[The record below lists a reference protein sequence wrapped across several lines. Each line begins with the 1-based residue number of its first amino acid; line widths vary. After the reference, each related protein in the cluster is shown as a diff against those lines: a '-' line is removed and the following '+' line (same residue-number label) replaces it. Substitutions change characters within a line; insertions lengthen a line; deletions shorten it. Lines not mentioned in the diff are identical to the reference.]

1 MCRLCI
7 NKKIKRKSIVMKN
20 KTIQSQLVKNIISVN
35 RLVYMTIYSNP
46 HIHRT
51 NSNN

>member
-1 MCRLCI
+1 
-7 NKKIKRKSIVMKN
+7 MKN
-20 KTIQSQLVKNIISVN
+20 KTIQSQLQKNSIQKN
-35 RLVYMTIYSNP
+35 RLVCMTLYSNP